1 MRLLKVI
8 IPIIAS
14 QLSKVTASKYMLE
27 SPKLWQYTTEPMAA
41 TESNNT
47 LPRTYGIVLFR
58 MFDLLDVHGPI
69 EILQFLSGLYKI
81 DIALIAETMV
91 PVTSEPSL
99 ASMNPFNSSVYP
111 VLLPTHT
118 LETAPE
124 LDVLILAGGPGWR
137 NPTLNATLDY
147 IARTAPHVRQVLT
160 ICTGSALAARA
171 GIMNGRK
178 ATTNKTSWSNA
189 VKAGPNTTWVPRARW
204 VEDSS
209 SSPPIWSSSGVTAG
223 LDLMLHWVGRTYSE
237 KNATYIANI
246 LEHRRITDPNFDP
259 FARNETVVSRAIDQ

>member
-1 MRLLKVI
+1 M
-8 IPIIAS
+8 PIITC
-14 QLSKVTASKYMLE
+14 QLHGAIASKCMLK
-27 SPKLWQYTTEPMAA
+27 SSKHIGNQRTKPVAA
-41 TESNNT
+41 SNTT

-69 EILQFLSGLYKI
+69 EILQFLSGIYRI
-81 DIALIAETMV
+81 DIALIAETMD

-111 VLLPTHT
+111 VLPPTHT
-118 LETAPE
+118 FETAPE

-137 NPTLNATLDY
+137 NPTLNTTLDY
-147 IARTAPHVRQVLT
+147 IARTAPKVKQVLT

-178 ATTNKTSWSNA
+178 ATTNKTSWPNA
-189 VKAGPNTTWVPRARW
+189 VKAGLNTTWVPHARW
-204 VEDSS
+204 VEDKSS
-209 SSPPIWSSSGVTAG
+209 LPHVWSSSGVTAG
-223 LDLMLHWVGRTYSE
+223 LDLMLHWVEQTYSE

-246 LEHRRITDPNFDP
+246 LEHQRITDPSFDP
-259 FARNETVVSRAIDQ
+259 FARNETAVSQFIA